1 MENQKS
7 EIEELRSLIEHLR
20 SDQERLRKDKDEEV
34 EQLHGVIE
42 KLQKEL
48 AQFGPVCHEVS
59 DNQSDVYQLGLE
71 KSVED
76 LQNELK
82 GLTDFQGDTDV
93 DRRNALLI
101 TNVRELQE
109 KLELVSTAR
118 EALQQQLEDKESQLK
133 MEVEILEK
141 KCQNAQESSKQ
152 YLAELSSLRIQYN
165 ALQEEYSLFQ
175 KRASQREVEARI
187 TTSRIQELE
196 ETLKEREASIL
207 EKDTQM
213 KIMTDQREADKNE
226 LQYLTKQAAELE
238 TELKKK
244 DQAQDVHSLQLE
256 VSRLDFQVQTL
267 NQKEAA
273 NQREINELR
282 GSTAKLKDQI
292 KAYVKELEALQ
303 LERDEL
309 ISQLKLFK
317 SKEQCNNED
326 ANFLKVFSQ
335 GGRKGEALKKGMEE
349 LEGVEAYVDQS
360 FPVLLS
366 PADILVCNYL
376 INSIMLLF

>member
-1 MENQKS
+1 M
-7 EIEELRSLIEHLR
+7 
-20 SDQERLRKDKDEEV
+20 
-34 EQLHGVIE
+34 
-42 KLQKEL
+42 

-71 KSVED
+71 KSAED

-82 GLTDFQGDTDV
+82 GLTDFQGDTDA
-93 DRRNALLI
+93 DRRNALQI

-152 YLAELSSLRIQYN
+152 HLAELTSLRIQYN

-244 DQAQDVHSLQLE
+244 DANQAQDVYSLQLQ

-335 GGRKGEALKKGMEE
+335 GGRKGEAPKKGMEE
-349 LEGVEAYVDQS
+349 LEGEEAYVDQS

-366 PADILVCNYL
+366 PADILVCNYF